1 MAAAVSQGLGQEEV
15 FVSRAAI
22 QLQLPPIVY
31 EWHTLV
37 VNTPPASP
45 PSAPAVGE
53 FVRKEEQ
60 KEAAAKPK
68 GNYYTP
74 PRILG
79 TEAQRKNLHQTLGNF
94 YEVERY
100 ASAWNRVTKLE
111 ASPVSRIPYPGA

>member
-37 VNTPPASP
+37 VNTPPDSP
-45 PSAPAVGE
+45 PSAPPAGE

-60 KEAAAKPK
+60 KPSSAAATPK

-79 TEAQRKNLHQTLGNF
+79 TEAQRKNLHQTLSNF

-100 ASAWNRVTKLE
+100 ASALNRVTK
-111 ASPVSRIPYPGA
+111 